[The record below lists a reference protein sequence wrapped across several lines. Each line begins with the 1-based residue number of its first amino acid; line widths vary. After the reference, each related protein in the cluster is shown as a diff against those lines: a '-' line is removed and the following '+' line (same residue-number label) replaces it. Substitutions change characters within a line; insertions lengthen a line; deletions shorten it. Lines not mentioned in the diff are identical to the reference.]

1 MLKKYSIKIPLNIK
15 FIHCKKKNLI
25 SFVSAL
31 NITSTYKLKFEI
43 IIDPSKNI
51 IFITDKFFNSTSK
64 GQSKN
69 LKSYRGVEITSLKQV
84 MKQMSE
90 INFKRVNLVGVGYR
104 AFVQTES
111 NILNLK
117 LGYSHPIFIKIPES
131 LVIVCPKPN
140 IIFISGFS
148 TNEINK
154 MVSIIR
160 SFRTPEPYKG
170 KGVLYEYEVLK
181 LKEGKSKT

>member
-1 MLKKYSIKIPLNIK
+1 MLKKYSIKIPLSIK
-15 FIHCKKKNLI
+15 FIHCKKRNFIL
-25 SFVSAL
+25 FVSGS
-31 NITSTYKLKFEI
+31 NITKTYKLKFKV
-43 IIDPSKNI
+43 IIDHSKKT
-51 IFITDKFFNSTSK
+51 IFITDKFFNSNSK
-64 GQSKN
+64 EQFKI
-69 LKSYRGVEITSLKQV
+69 LKSYRGVEIASLKQV
-84 MKQMSE
+84 INQMSE

-104 AFVQTES
+104 AFVQTDP

-117 LGYSHPIFIKIPES
+117 LGYSHPIFVKIPDS
-131 LVIVCPKPN
+131 LNIVCPKPN

-148 TNEINK
+148 INEINK

-160 SFRTPEPYKG
+160 NFRTPEPYKG